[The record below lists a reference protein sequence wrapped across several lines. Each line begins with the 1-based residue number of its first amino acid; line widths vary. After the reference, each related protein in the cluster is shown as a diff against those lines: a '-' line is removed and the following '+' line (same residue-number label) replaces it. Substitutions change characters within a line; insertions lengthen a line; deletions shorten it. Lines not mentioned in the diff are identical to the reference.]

1 MSSLGSN
8 SGRLDCCEGVGLWVR
23 GEVWTGGVEL
33 APPRYIFFTLP
44 ILLFVMLSFS
54 QECEEKGL
62 ATTETSLHKASPSQT

>member
-1 MSSLGSN
+1 MTGLGL
-8 SGRLDCCEGVGLWVR
+8 RAK

-54 QECEEKGL
+54 QEYEEKGL
-62 ATTETSLHKASPSQT
+62 ATT